1 MGEETEG
8 ATVRPPLL
16 SLPYLI
22 LARAVSMKEALKKLV
37 VAVIHL
43 GESVIQYYMG
53 ALNSG
58 DKYYDQRTQNHLK
71 IGQAE

>member
-1 MGEETEG
+1 
-8 ATVRPPLL
+8 
-16 SLPYLI
+16 
-22 LARAVSMKEALKKLV
+22 MKEALKKLV
-37 VAVIHL
+37 DAVIHL